1 MFNTDEQQL
10 KDQLEH
16 ELDVYQFLD
25 LLGMELRD
33 LIDMAFESGLDEET
47 RQKLEHAV
55 RWDVAK

>member
-16 ELDVYQFLD
+16 ELDVYQLLD
-25 LLGMELRD
+25 LMDMELRD
-33 LIDMAFESGLDEET
+33 LIDVLFERGIDEET

-55 RWDVAK
+55 R

>member
-55 RWDVAK
+55 R